1 MPSLT
6 FVRLLG
12 RFGNAIDA
20 LAAPPDIT
28 CRIGKGRRI
37 ELPSVSAIKDEIA
50 ATQRL
55 GARLLANCEP
65 AFPKL
70 LVSLDSPPLLTVRG
84 SLALARPDAVAIV
97 GARDASAAERLRQ
110 ASRPARSPSSA
121 AASTILHPPQHA
133 RLNREIPTGA

>member
-20 LAAPPDIT
+20 LAALPDIAS
-28 CRIGKGRRI
+28 RIGKGRRI

-55 GARLLANCEP
+55 GARLLASCEP

-97 GARDASAAERLRQ
+97 GARDARRRSACGKPQDRHGR
-110 ASRPARSPSSA
+110 RPRRRHRPFHIRPSTRGSTARSP
-121 AASTILHPPQHA
+121 
-133 RLNREIPTGA
+133 TGA